1 MKNFPDPEIQSFE
14 RLQVSDG
21 LMINSER
28 WQLAHAYHHQ
38 RQNVLYQSLFSPGIV
53 CGLGVAPITAPMD
66 MPAKFRDDRWVQIQP
81 GIAIDVHG
89 NFIVVPSPL
98 DFRISTAAYEQR
110 IDTVYLVL
118 SYVDPAK
125 LKRSE
130 HNEILVETFRIN
142 EKTDPPLDTD
152 IELCRVAIAEGQL
165 AIQQP
170 TDIIHP
176 QISQLDLRHRLSI
189 KLRPEYNLAIAC
201 CVNNQTSDQS
211 EHNIS
216 RSFDFLGQATASMTP
231 QLANISVIDQL
242 SINDDLTIEKL
253 INYQLI
259 HIQESQISSLTVN
272 TQDALQRYVK
282 AGGLLLI
289 EVAIANT
296 RVESL
301 LSIYDELQNAHHKL
315 QTNTKNHLNK
325 LNGDIS
331 FNDGNESDIIQAQLL
346 EELEAIAAE
355 LNMYRQELTNSLSSL
370 IPEIK
375 AMRSFAELNH
385 DHPLRSQPF
394 LFHQLPIFAEQ
405 PLQVLTS
412 NGVITVLGNLSSI
425 WAGQSDRLLTRECI
439 RTCQELGINILNYA
453 AQRHRIMQAMQV
465 NPQYT
470 SNSDQ
475 PIKEQRRI
483 TNMYI

>member
-53 CGLGVAPITAPMD
+53 CGLGVAPISAPMD
-66 MPAKFRDDRWVQIQP
+66 MPAKFRDSRWVQIQP

-89 NFIVVPSPL
+89 NFIVVPAPL

-152 IELCRVAIAEGQL
+152 IELCRVAIAEGTL

-170 TDIIHP
+170 KDILHP
-176 QISQLDLRHRLSI
+176 QIFQLDLRHRLSI

-201 CVNNQTSDQS
+201 FVNNQPNNQTDDN
-211 EHNIS
+211 NILQN
-216 RSFDFLGQATASMTP
+216 FDFLGQSVASMTP
-231 QLANISVIDQL
+231 QLANISVINRLNLQ
-242 SINDDLTIEKL
+242 DDLTLEQL

-259 HIQESQISSLTVN
+259 HLQESQIASLNAN
-272 TQDALQRYVK
+272 TQDALQRYVR

-301 LSIYDELQNAHHKL
+301 LSIYNELQSARYKL
-315 QTNTKNHLNK
+315 QNNMTNRLDK
-325 LNGDIS
+325 LSGDTS
-331 FNDGNESDIIQAQLL
+331 LSGGNESDIIQAQLM

-355 LNMYRQELTNSLSSL
+355 LELYRNELTSSLSSL
-370 IPEIK
+370 LPEIST
-375 AMRSFAELNH
+375 MTSFAELTR

-394 LFHQLPIFAEQ
+394 LFHQLPVFAEQ
-405 PLQVLTS
+405 PLQILTS
-412 NGVITVLGNLSSI
+412 NGVVTVLGNLSSI
-425 WAGQSDRLLTRECI
+425 WGGQSDRLLTRECI

-453 AQRHRIMQAMQV
+453 AQRHRIIQAMQI
-465 NPQYT
+465 NSQYT
-470 SNSDQ
+470 NDQ